1 MYIKKILLNNY
12 KIYHQQNVV
21 EFEKNDRRNI
31 SIISGYNGFGKT
43 TFLTSLVWCIYGK
56 HMQEVQPYFK
66 DKILQKGGYKKY
78 LESSLNH
85 KANSDGVDDFFVEL
99 TLTDVSI
106 PGLGCDE
113 VVLKRS
119 FKKGDKS
126 DHLEIFIDKQENEL
140 VKEIGNEIFIQ
151 DFLLPKEIAKF
162 FFFDAERITSIA
174 EISTIEDKRNLSK
187 AYTEVLGIKKYEE
200 LRENLIK
207 TQLKY
212 AKESASKSDKKAIS
226 EYEKSINLLK
236 IQLNEL
242 DASIKNND
250 EEKELLSQQAEDL
263 QLQLI
268 REGSGLTIKE
278 LDELR
283 KRKEALIED
292 KKVISTSY
300 KELLTI
306 LPFALN
312 LELLKKIQSQSE
324 TEGSVDDISS
334 TLIKSEF
341 NDLEER
347 ILGVIKNSLIK
358 KEIKSVIANK
368 LKEIQQTDVNVIHGL
383 TNNESLGLSSLI
395 NNIETN
401 YLSRVK
407 EISRLVKI
415 NNSERNKVVR
425 TLSNAETKNKDK
437 VVESIRLEKSN
448 CLAKLEIIQD
458 ENIKNYQ
465 QIGMLSNQLNAK
477 QGSFK
482 ELSKKVKISE
492 NLIKKDKLTTR
503 LIKQLDVFI
512 LKIKNTKKVALEKR
526 ILDSLHLLMHK
537 KSFVNKVEVKISD
550 DIIDIELFSA
560 RGIKINKE
568 DFSEGEKQLYATSL
582 LKALVEESNIQFPV
596 FVDSPLQKFDE
607 QHTENV
613 ITKFYP
619 SISDQVVIFPLLN
632 KELSER
638 EYNKIKDR
646 ISNTIIINNKDED
659 SSELVKVNV
668 DDLFKMNEMLN
679 NKVEKYV

>member
-21 EFEKNDRRNI
+21 EFEKNDGRNI

-85 KANSDGVDDFFVEL
+85 KANSEGLDYFFVEL

-119 FKKGDKS
+119 YKNGDKS

-174 EISTIEDKRNLSK
+174 EISTIEDKKNLSK

-200 LRENLIK
+200 LRNNLIK

-226 EYEKSINLLK
+226 EYEKSISLLK
-236 IQLNEL
+236 IKLNEL
-242 DASIKNND
+242 EVSIRFND
-250 EEKELLSQQAEDL
+250 EEKDLLTQQAEEL

-268 REGSGLTIKE
+268 REGSGLTINE

-283 KRKEALIED
+283 KRKETLIEV
-292 KKVISTSY
+292 KKQISSSY

-324 TEGSVDDISS
+324 TEGNSDDISS
-334 TLIKSEF
+334 LLIKTEF
-341 NDLEER
+341 NDLEQR
-347 ILGVIKNSLIK
+347 ILEVIKNSLIK

-368 LKEIQQTDVNVIHGL
+368 LKEIEQTDVDVIHGL

-437 VVESIRLEKSN
+437 VVESIRLEKKS
-448 CLAKLEIIQD
+448 CLEKIEIIND
-458 ENIKNYQ
+458 DNIKNYQ
-465 QIGMLSNQLNAK
+465 HIGMLSNQLNAK
-477 QGSFK
+477 EASFK

-550 DIIDIELFSA
+550 DIIDINLFSS
-560 RGIKINKE
+560 RGMKINKE

-632 KELSER
+632 KELSEN

>member
-119 FKKGDKS
+119 YKKGDKS

-242 DASIKNND
+242 DASIENND

-312 LELLKKIQSQSE
+312 LELLKEIQSQSE
-324 TEGSVDDISS
+324 TEGSADDISS
-334 TLIKSEF
+334 TLIKTEF

-407 EISRLVKI
+407 EIGRLVKI

>member
-21 EFEKNDRRNI
+21 EFEKNDIKNI

-66 DKILQKGGYKKY
+66 DKILQKGGYTKY
-78 LESSLNH
+78 LKSSLNH
-85 KANSDGVDDFFVEL
+85 KANSDGVNNFFVEL
-99 TLTDVSI
+99 TLTNVSI

-119 FKKGDKS
+119 YKMGDKS
-126 DHLEIFIDKQENEL
+126 DHLQIFIDKQDNEL

-187 AYTEVLGIKKYEE
+187 AYTEVLGIKKYED
-200 LRENLIK
+200 LRDNLIK

-212 AKESASKSDKKAIS
+212 AKESASKSDKKALS
-226 EYEKSINLLK
+226 DYENSIYQLK
-236 IQLNEL
+236 IQLNEIN
-242 DASIKNND
+242 ASVKNND
-250 EEKELLSQQAEDL
+250 ETKDLLTKKAEDL
-263 QLQLI
+263 QFQLI
-268 REGSGLTIKE
+268 REGSALTITEINK
-278 LDELR
+278 LR
-283 KRKEALIED
+283 KRKETLIVD
-292 KKVISTSY
+292 KKEISSSY
-300 KELLTI
+300 KELLNI

-312 LELLKKIQSQSE
+312 LELLSDIQEQSE
-324 TEGSVDDISS
+324 KEGSSNDISN
-334 TLIKSEF
+334 TLLKTEF
-341 NDLEER
+341 TDLEER
-347 ILGVIKNSLIK
+347 ILAVLSNTSIK
-358 KEIKSVIANK
+358 KEIKSVITNK
-368 LKEIQQTDVNVIHGL
+368 LKEIEQTDVEIIHDL
-383 TNNESLGLSSLI
+383 TNNESLGLFSLI
-395 NNIETN
+395 NNIKTN

-407 EISRLVKI
+407 EINRLVKI
-415 NNSERNKVVR
+415 NNSERNKIVR
-425 TLSNAETKNKDK
+425 MLSNAETKNKDK
-437 VVESIRLEKSN
+437 VVESIRKEKRT
-448 CLAKLEIIQD
+448 CLAKLEIIND
-458 ENIKNYQ
+458 ENIKKHQ

-477 QGSFK
+477 QSSFK

-492 NLIKKDKLTTR
+492 NLIKKDKLTNR
-503 LIKQLDVFI
+503 LVNQLDVFI

-526 ILDSLHLLMHK
+526 ILDSLHILMHK
-537 KSFVNKVEVKISD
+537 KSFVNKVEVKISN
-550 DIIDIELFSA
+550 DIIDIELFSS

-582 LKALVEESNIQFPV
+582 LKALVEESNIKFPV

-632 KELSER
+632 KELSESD
-638 EYNKIKDR
+638 YNKIKNR
-646 ISNTIIINNKDED
+646 ISNTIVINNKDED
-659 SSELVKVNV
+659 SSELVKVNIN
-668 DDLFKMNEMLN
+668 DLFKMNEMLN
-679 NKVEKYV
+679 NKVDKYV

>member
-21 EFEKNDRRNI
+21 EFEKNDIKNI

-66 DKILQKGGYKKY
+66 DKILQKGGYTKY
-78 LESSLNH
+78 LKSSLNH
-85 KANSDGVDDFFVEL
+85 KANSDGVNNFFVEL
-99 TLTDVSI
+99 TLTNVSI

-119 FKKGDKS
+119 YKMGDKS
-126 DHLEIFIDKQENEL
+126 DHLQIFIDKQDNEL

-200 LRENLIK
+200 LRDNLIK

-212 AKESASKSDKKAIS
+212 AKESASKSDKKALS
-226 EYEKSINLLK
+226 DYENSIYQLK
-236 IQLNEL
+236 IQLNEIN
-242 DASIKNND
+242 ASVKNND
-250 EEKELLSQQAEDL
+250 ETKDLLTKKAEDL
-263 QLQLI
+263 QFQLI
-268 REGSGLTIKE
+268 REGSALTITEINK
-278 LDELR
+278 LR
-283 KRKEALIED
+283 KRKETLIVD
-292 KKVISTSY
+292 KKEISSSY
-300 KELLTI
+300 KELLNI

-312 LELLKKIQSQSE
+312 LELLSDIQEQSE
-324 TEGSVDDISS
+324 KEGSSNDISN
-334 TLIKSEF
+334 TLLKTEF
-341 NDLEER
+341 TDLEER
-347 ILGVIKNSLIK
+347 ILAVLSNTSIK
-358 KEIKSVIANK
+358 KEIKSVITNK
-368 LKEIQQTDVNVIHGL
+368 LKEIEQTDVEIIHDL
-383 TNNESLGLSSLI
+383 TNNESLGLFSLI
-395 NNIETN
+395 NNIKTN

-407 EISRLVKI
+407 EINRLVKI
-415 NNSERNKVVR
+415 NNSERNKIVR
-425 TLSNAETKNKDK
+425 MLSNAETKNKDK
-437 VVESIRLEKSN
+437 VVESIRKEKRT
-448 CLAKLEIIQD
+448 CLAKLEIIND
-458 ENIKNYQ
+458 ENIKKHQ

-477 QGSFK
+477 QSSFK

-492 NLIKKDKLTTR
+492 NLIKKDKLTNR
-503 LIKQLDVFI
+503 LVNQLDVFI

-537 KSFVNKVEVKISD
+537 KSFVNKVEVKISN
-550 DIIDIELFSA
+550 DIIDIELFSS

-582 LKALVEESNIQFPV
+582 LKALVEESNIKFPV

-632 KELSER
+632 KELSESD
-638 EYNKIKDR
+638 YNKIKNR
-646 ISNTIIINNKDED
+646 ISNTIVINNKDED
-659 SSELVKVNV
+659 SSELVKVNIN
-668 DDLFKMNEMLN
+668 DLFKMNEMLN
-679 NKVEKYV
+679 NKVDKYV

>member
-187 AYTEVLGIKKYEE
+187 AYTEVLGIRKYEE
-200 LRENLIK
+200 LRDNLIK

-226 EYEKSINLLK
+226 DYEKSINLLK

-242 DASIKNND
+242 DASIENND
-250 EEKELLSQQAEDL
+250 EEKELLTQQAEDL

-278 LDELR
+278 LDVLR
-283 KRKEALIED
+283 KRKENLIED
-292 KKVISTSY
+292 KKVISSSY

-312 LELLKKIQSQSE
+312 LELLKEIQSQSE
-324 TEGSVDDISS
+324 TEGSADDISN
-334 TLIKSEF
+334 TLIKTEF

-347 ILGVIKNSLIK
+347 ILGVIKNSSIK

-368 LKEIQQTDVNVIHGL
+368 LKEIEQTDVNVIHGL
-383 TNNESLGLSSLI
+383 TNNESLGLSSLM

-407 EISRLVKI
+407 EIGRLVKI

-448 CLAKLEIIQD
+448 YLAKLEIIQD

-492 NLIKKDKLTTR
+492 NLIKKDKLTSR

-582 LKALVEESNIQFPV
+582 LKALVEESNIQFLV

-632 KELSER
+632 KELSEN

-668 DDLFKMNEMLN
+668 DDLFRMNKMLN

>member
-21 EFEKNDRRNI
+21 EFEKNDGRNI

-85 KANSDGVDDFFVEL
+85 KANSEGVDDFFVEL

-119 FKKGDKS
+119 YKKGDRS

-226 EYEKSINLLK
+226 DYEKSINLLK

-242 DASIKNND
+242 NVSIESND
-250 EEKELLSQQAEDL
+250 EEKELLTQQAEDL

-278 LDELR
+278 LDALR

-292 KKVISTSY
+292 KKVISSSY

-312 LELLKKIQSQSE
+312 LELLKEIQSQSE

-347 ILGVIKNSLIK
+347 ILGVIKNSSIK

-368 LKEIQQTDVNVIHGL
+368 LKEIEQTDVNVIHGL
-383 TNNESLGLSSLI
+383 TNNETLGLSSLI

-407 EISRLVKI
+407 EIGRLVKI

-437 VVESIRLEKSN
+437 VVESIRIEKSN
-448 CLAKLEIIQD
+448 CLKKYWSIVTFTTHPSSCYCHQHHPSHFSKLAH
-458 ENIKNYQ
+458 Y
-465 QIGMLSNQLNAK
+465 S
-477 QGSFK
+477 S
-482 ELSKKVKISE
+482 SHS
-492 NLIKKDKLTTR
+492 
-503 LIKQLDVFI
+503 
-512 LKIKNTKKVALEKR
+512 
-526 ILDSLHLLMHK
+526 SL
-537 KSFVNKVEVKISD
+537 
-550 DIIDIELFSA
+550 
-560 RGIKINKE
+560 
-568 DFSEGEKQLYATSL
+568 
-582 LKALVEESNIQFPV
+582 FP
-596 FVDSPLQKFDE
+596 F
-607 QHTENV
+607 
-613 ITKFYP
+613 
-619 SISDQVVIFPLLN
+619 
-632 KELSER
+632 
-638 EYNKIKDR
+638 
-646 ISNTIIINNKDED
+646 
-659 SSELVKVNV
+659 
-668 DDLFKMNEMLN
+668 
-679 NKVEKYV
+679 